1 MTIKPHGS
9 EMGKEGGQGLDT
21 PSPPLAKLLCC
32 ELLVLHWL
40 SPQGK
45 SYEGGGKSIFNCVK
59 LGGGGGGSTS
69 VHLIL
74 WCSLTH
80 KSAHFSFFLC
90 FFVFFFLNA
99 GCTKQEDLSLCF
111 KPCGFFIS

>member
-45 SYEGGGKSIFNCVK
+45 SYEGGGERAFSTVLK
-59 LGGGGGGSTS
+59 LGVGG
-69 VHLIL
+69 VYFCPPHPM
-74 WCSLTH
+74 
-80 KSAHFSFFLC
+80 
-90 FFVFFFLNA
+90 V
-99 GCTKQEDLSLCF
+99 
-111 KPCGFFIS
+111 